1 MKNSLLEKMVYN
13 RLHDI
18 ADLNNF
24 ESDEIKQTIRS
35 IEDKEFVLE
44 FLVLFDFYVGF
55 NTLNQMLNK
64 ASFYNKIQKKFK
76 HIVETRNLNS

>member
-13 RLHDI
+13 RLYDI
-18 ADLNNF
+18 ANLNNF

-64 ASFYNKIQKKFK
+64 ASFYNKIQKNFK
-76 HIVETRNLNS
+76 HIVETRNLN

>member
-1 MKNSLLEKMVYN
+1 MVYN

-35 IEDKEFVLE
+35 LEDKELVLE

-64 ASFYNKIQKKFK
+64 ASFYNRIQKKFK
-76 HIVETRNLNS
+76 LIVETRNLN